1 MIAWLMRVQS
11 KSSMRRIAIIG
22 LVALVSSCAA
32 QAPVPQDK
40 FYRLQA
46 VLASDPLSTPVLPGV
61 LEVERFTA
69 DGLTAGR
76 PIVYADA
83 GDPNQLRE
91 YHYHFWTQPPTIML
105 RDELVTYL
113 RNAGVAKSVVTPE
126 MRLDSD
132 HVLTGR
138 IRMLEQIV
146 GAKNATAVEL
156 EVSLRNPK
164 DGKLLFLKSYRHEAE
179 QSSTGVASAVDS
191 LNEALNIIYADLLD
205 DLRKL

>member
-1 MIAWLMRVQS
+1 MIHKWMR
-11 KSSMRRIAIIG
+11 AF
-22 LVALVSSCAA
+22 VAPVVKRVGVVVVLSVVTACAA

-46 VLASDPLSTPVLPGV
+46 VLASDPLPAPILPGI

-83 GDPNQLRE
+83 SDPNQLRE

-105 RDELVTYL
+105 RDELVTYF
-113 RNAGVAKSVVTPE
+113 RQAGVAKSVVTPE
-126 MRLDSD
+126 MRLDAD

-138 IRMLEQIV
+138 IRMLEQVV
-146 GAKNATAVEL
+146 GSKKSTAMEL
-156 EVSLRNPK
+156 EISLRNPR
-164 DGKLLFLKSYRHEAE
+164 DGKLLFLKSYRHE
-179 QSSTGVASAVDS
+179 TDHDTIGVPAAVDS
-191 LNEALNIIYADLLD
+191 LNEALNIIYADLLAD
-205 DLRKL
+205 IQKL